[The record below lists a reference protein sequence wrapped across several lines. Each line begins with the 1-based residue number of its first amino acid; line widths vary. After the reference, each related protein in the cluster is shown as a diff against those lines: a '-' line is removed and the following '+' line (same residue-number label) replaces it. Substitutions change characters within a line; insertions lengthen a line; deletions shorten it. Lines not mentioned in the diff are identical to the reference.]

1 MIAHNINIG
10 IRKGDGM
17 SILDGIMQEE
27 YDRLNRVINKI
38 EIEIEQLPKGY
49 ISEKRINQ
57 ILYYY
62 LQFRENGKVKS
73 VYLKSDEVE
82 SYRKLIARRNELLKN
97 LKVMQADRAKLEKV
111 LK

>member
-1 MIAHNINIG
+1 LNVHNINIG
-10 IRKGDGM
+10 KRKGDSM
-17 SILDGIMQEE
+17 SILDGIMREE
-27 YDRLNRVINKI
+27 YDRLNRVINRI

-82 SYRKLIARRNELLKN
+82 SYRKLIARRNELIQN
-97 LKVMQADRAKLEKV
+97 LKEMQVDRAKLERV

>member
-1 MIAHNINIG
+1 
-10 IRKGDGM
+10 M

-27 YDRLNRVINKI
+27 YDRLNRDINKI
-38 EIEIEQLPKGY
+38 ELEIEQLPKGY
-49 ISEKRINQ
+49 ISKKRINHL
-57 ILYYY
+57 LYYY

-82 SYRKLIARRNELLKN
+82 AYRKLIARRNELLRN
-97 LKVMQADRAKLEKV
+97 LKEMQADLAKLEKV

>member
-1 MIAHNINIG
+1 
-10 IRKGDGM
+10 M

-27 YDRLNRVINKI
+27 YDRLNRIINKI

-73 VYLKSDEVE
+73 VYLKSNEVE
-82 SYRKLIARRNELLKN
+82 AYRMLIARRNELLQN
-97 LKVMQADRAKLEKV
+97 LKEMRADLVKLERV